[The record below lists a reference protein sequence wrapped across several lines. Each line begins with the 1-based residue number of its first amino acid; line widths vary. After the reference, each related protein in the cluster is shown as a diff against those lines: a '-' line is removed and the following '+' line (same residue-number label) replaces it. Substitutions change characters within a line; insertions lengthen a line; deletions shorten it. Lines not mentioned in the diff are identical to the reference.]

1 MASGLRAAPRAI
13 QYDARAGPG
22 RGGGQRGGRVWNTGY
37 MCVLYKR
44 PRRTGYELWTKTVHE
59 TVMLYIKGPDEQ
71 AMNCGR
77 KL

>member
-1 MASGLRAAPRAI
+1 LRAAPRAI

-22 RGGGQRGGRVWNTGY
+22 RGGGQRGGRARPSRTQAIGVFY
-37 MCVLYKR
+37 MKG
-44 PRRTGYELWTKTVHE
+44 PDEQANELWTKTVHE